1 MDNTINTTDT
11 VANKVL
17 AQITLPEI
25 LTTKPSMITDEMCL
39 EFLDCSEVFET
50 EDDKGQPSYYKTVT
64 YTTRKR
70 KGRVSKP
77 VQCSRNVF
85 SNESYFE
92 DVPSSEDLKNFREQK
107 LTDPKMEYVD
117 YFNLVE
123 ACIVPFI
130 TSTYELDGRKVNA
143 TTIVC
148 YVGENPIT
156 LANKQLAK
164 RGAYVTKTMSN
175 EEIPAPLVLPEV
187 SVMKVK
193 DRTPTK
199 KLVVATTVAETVAE
213 TETEEDN
220 LPF

>member
-50 EDDKGQPSYYKTVT
+50 EDDKGQPSYYKTVK

-70 KGRVSKP
+70 KGRVSKT
-77 VQCSRNVF
+77 VTCSRNVF

-92 DVPSSEDLKNFREQK
+92 DVPSSEDLNNFREQK
-107 LTDPKMEYVD
+107 LTDPNIDYAD

-123 ACIVPFI
+123 ACIVSFN
-130 TSTYELDGRKVNA
+130 TSPYELDGKQVRA

-148 YVGENPIT
+148 YVGENPIA

-164 RGAYVTKTMSN
+164 RGAYVTTTMAN
-175 EEIPAPLVLPEV
+175 EEIPAPLVLPEI

-193 DRTPTK
+193 DKTPK
-199 KLVVATTVAETVAE
+199 KTAEPVGKPIAKKR
-213 TETEEDN
+213 
-220 LPF
+220 